1 MKVLL
6 LEGRFLKYL
15 IGKGLLK
22 DQIIPKKI
30 SIKRKFHIQI
40 KTKEDLLVMSK
51 EGHFKKYCPWQ
62 NA

>member
-22 DQIIPKKI
+22 DQIIPKKYQYKEN
-30 SIKRKFHIQI
+30 SFSNQNQRRLVGYVKRRS
-40 KTKEDLLVMSK
+40 L
-51 EGHFKKYCPWQ
+51 
-62 NA
+62 